1 MISKARKDLSRVGS
15 VKRGLFSHPA
25 LNGCVCGE
33 IGAGGPHRASGTEC
47 YFVAIL
53 ETDIVGQT
61 IGGLFE
67 GETIL
72 KLWDKQTLASRT
84 RNPISF
90 NNRVNFLRISTMCIA
105 LDVEISPHCAQVKG
119 IRDSW
124 SWWVFFPAKVAGP
137 SQRWRGWIV
146 IIVEKYTM

>member
-72 KLWDKQTLASRT
+72 KL
-84 RNPISF
+84 
-90 NNRVNFLRISTMCIA
+90 
-105 LDVEISPHCAQVKG
+105 
-119 IRDSW
+119 
-124 SWWVFFPAKVAGP
+124 
-137 SQRWRGWIV
+137 
-146 IIVEKYTM
+146 